1 MNEGPNIATLP
12 PRRLRRALRLAGWN
26 VLLLVAGLALIGLAG
41 EAWRRA
47 TVPFVSKHAS
57 LVFVPGV
64 GRMLPPDTEVR
75 WTNDIDFWTVSRTNR
90 LGFLDRE
97 PPSPER
103 AAESCH
109 VTVIGDSFV
118 EAKEV
123 PIADKLHVRLE
134 EMAARELPALDVT
147 TSAFARGG
155 TGQVNQLAFYD
166 AYARPL
172 RPKLVVLVFVPNDYI
187 NNFPLWTSLQ
197 NDTGLD
203 PEHLPHVS
211 AARTEDGGFR
221 LRPPDPDYMHF
232 RLSRLSAPL
241 GRPRWW
247 ALERR
252 AVRAS
257 WFLSWLDTH
266 RRNSPLFEP
275 FLERGARALTA
286 ERVRRMELLS
296 RRPAYAPLLDGWQ
309 PVSRGAVRRRP
320 ENEDTPSF
328 FALFAQG
335 SDAPLYAEALAFT
348 AFALDEFKKR
358 TERDGAALAILATHR
373 MSYFGGGMLARLNE
387 MATERSIP
395 VIDQGDFIRRQGA
408 ELRDARWAHNA
419 HWNPAGHQWAA
430 EALLEYLKRN
440 QDVCE

>member
-1 MNEGPNIATLP
+1 MSKDPDAAA
-12 PRRLRRALRLAGWN
+12 PRKLRRALRLIGWN
-26 VLLLVAGLALIGLAG
+26 VLLLIAGLALIGLAG

-47 TVPFVSKHAS
+47 TVPFVSSHRP

-64 GRMLPPDTEVR
+64 GLMLPPDTEVR
-75 WTNDIDFWTVSRTNR
+75 WTDGLDFWTVSRTNR

-103 AAESCH
+103 AAGSCH

-134 EMAARELPALDVT
+134 GMAARALPALDVT
-147 TSAFARGG
+147 TSAFGRGG

-166 AYARPL
+166 PYVRPL

-187 NNFPLWTSLQ
+187 ENFPLWISLQ
-197 NDTGLD
+197 DGLD
-203 PEHLPHVS
+203 PEHLPYVS

-221 LRPPDPDYMHF
+221 LRPPDPDWWRFMLP
-232 RLSRLSAPL
+232 RRSDPPAGSRW
-241 GRPRWW
+241 R
-247 ALERR
+247 ALEGR
-252 AVRAS
+252 ALRAS
-257 WFLSWLDTH
+257 WFLSWLHTH

-275 FLERGARALTA
+275 FRERKIRAQAA
-286 ERVRRMELLS
+286 ERARRMELLS
-296 RRPAYAPLLDGWQ
+296 RRSRHAPLLDGWR

-320 ENEDTPSF
+320 ANEDTPSF
-328 FALFAQG
+328 FALFAEG
-335 SDAPLYAEALAFT
+335 SDSPFYAEALAFT
-348 AFALDEFKKR
+348 AFALDEFKRR
-358 TERDGAALAILATHR
+358 TERDGASLVILATHR
-373 MSYFGGGMLARLNE
+373 ASSFGGGVLARLNE
-387 MATERSIP
+387 TAAERGIP
-395 VIDQGDFIRRQGA
+395 VIDQGDWIRRQGA
-408 ELRDARWAHNA
+408 GRRDARWAHDA

-440 QDVCE
+440 RDVCE